1 MHNFELS
8 QEQQMV
14 LETVG
19 KFVQDV
25 AEPQALEHDE
35 HARFVRPQFDQLA
48 ELGMLG
54 LPIAEDEGGAGM
66 GWLATVVALEAI
78 AGACG
83 STARLV
89 AVQAGVCGAALSGLA
104 AAKEAL
110 GELAAGSKLATWI
123 GPECGVAAG
132 GTGDAGVLDGRV
144 ALVTAATEAD
154 VLVVAAHADA
164 EPVLALLP
172 RAGVV
177 ARAVPALGL
186 RAAAPGEVELQ
197 GAAAKIVARGVE
209 AEAAWA
215 RARVAASVTSA
226 AMGCGIAGAAH
237 RLTAR
242 HAGERIAF
250 GKPLAAQPAVA
261 HKLVEMRRRLHA
273 ARHATYHAAR
283 MLDAGADAAEAA
295 WLAKIEAMEA
305 AVLAADEG
313 IQIHGGYGYVV
324 EYHVER
330 HYRDAKTIEVLED
343 GLEALRDRLAQAPA

>member
-1 MHNFELS
+1 MHNFELTE
-8 QEQQMV
+8 EQQMV

-25 AEPQALEHDE
+25 AEPKALEHDE
-35 HARFVRPQFDQLA
+35 HGRFVRPQFDQLA

-54 LPIAEDEGGAGM
+54 LPVAEDAGGAGM
-66 GWLATVVALEAI
+66 GFVATVVALETV

-83 STARLV
+83 STARLL
-89 AVQAGVCGAALSGLA
+89 AVQAGVCASALSGLA
-104 AAKEAL
+104 PGAELL
-110 GELAAGSKLATWI
+110 GELASGSRLASWI
-123 GPECGVAAG
+123 GPESGVQAT
-132 GTGDAGVLDGRV
+132 GTGDSVKLQGKAP
-144 ALVTAATEAD
+144 LVTAATEAD
-154 VLVVAAHADA
+154 VFVVAAMADGEA
-164 EPVLALLP
+164 VLATVP
-172 RAGVV
+172 RAAVRT
-177 ARAVPALGL
+177 AAVPALGL
-186 RAAAPGEVELQ
+186 RAAAPGCVEM
-197 GAAAKIVARGVE
+197 AAADATVVARGAD

-215 RARVAASVTSA
+215 RARVAAAVATA
-226 AMGCGIAGAAH
+226 AIACGLNAASL
-237 RLTAR
+237 RLTTR

-283 MLDAGADAAEAA
+283 LLDAGVDATEAA
-295 WLAKIEAMEA
+295 WLAKIEAIEG

-330 HYRDAKTIEVLED
+330 HYRDAKTLEVLED
-343 GLEALRDRLAQAPA
+343 GLETLRDRLVAPA